1 MTRGPK
7 PKENAVR
14 RNVHEHA
21 TELAN
26 EAQAGREMP
35 RGLGITTAGAKRF
48 WRTWSTAP
56 QTQGWAETDWTELE
70 ITTKLVDDFYRGEL
84 KHASEI
90 RMRVAKWGA
99 TVEDRSRL
107 RMKIEDE
114 SEETPEKAGPDLS
127 VSDMDEELFKL
138 LNDA

>member
-1 MTRGPK
+1 M
-7 PKENAVR
+7 R
-14 RNVHEHA
+14 RNKHEHA
-21 TELAN
+21 TELDNA
-26 EAQAGREMP
+26 AQAGREMP
-35 RGLGITTAGAKRF
+35 RGLGISTAGAKRF

-56 QTQGWAETDWTELE
+56 QTQTWAETDWTELE
-70 ITTKLVDDFYRGEL
+70 ITTKLVDELYRGEL

-107 RMKIEDE
+107 RMKLEDDP
-114 SEETPEKAGPDLS
+114 EEKPEEAAPDLPN
-127 VSDMDEELFKL
+127 SDLDEELFKL